1 MATTRQHATP
11 SQTSESATVI
21 GPGIR
26 ISGRVSGGED
36 LHVEGRI
43 DGAVNLSETLYIAP
57 GGVVAAEVE
66 AHAVVVAGVLVGNVT
81 ARDCVTLHAGAKL
94 VGDIHA
100 PRIVIAD
107 GAAFRGNIRMGGEV
121 PAPREQP
128 RQAARA
134 RPGSATRFGRPAA
147 RPAAAPA
154 PARAESP
161 RPRPTEARGEIG
173 RREEPRQHDDDVT
186 VVVRHAALGGEE
198 GERRSRRAT
207 PAPEP
212 TRTPEP
218 PRAPP
223 VGAREPAA
231 TPKAAP
237 PVAAPAKKKLPPR
250 ARIPKPGK
258 RRVHRR

>member
-1 MATTRQHATP
+1 MATTRQHTNQVQTP
-11 SQTSESATVI
+11 ETATVI

-26 ISGRVSGGED
+26 ISGRVSGAED

-57 GGVVAAEVE
+57 AGIVAAEVE

-121 PAPREQP
+121 PPPRAEQ
-128 RQAARA
+128 RQAARG
-134 RPGSATRFGRPAA
+134 RPGGASRFGRPAA
-147 RPAAAPA
+147 RPAAQT
-154 PARAESP
+154 PARVEPP
-161 RPRPTEARGEIG
+161 RARASEARSEAP
-173 RREEPRQHDDDVT
+173 RRDEARQEDDVT
-186 VVVRHAALGGEE
+186 VVVRHAAVADES
-198 GERRSRRAT
+198 ERRTRRPT
-207 PAPEP
+207 PVAEP
-212 TRTPEP
+212 ARTPEP

-223 VGAREPAA
+223 VGAREPGA
-231 TPKAAP
+231 KAP
-237 PVAAPAKKKLPPR
+237 PPAAAEKKKLPPR